1 MYIVL
6 EIVDNSQNQCNRS
19 IILAGTIE
27 VTLII
32 CIILISVDVVLLFP
46 LDDKMT
52 LLFSECI
59 YQLVLLPTTAFEQNI
74 FLLNYSVSE
83 EFHPSPPAA
92 ALICPNALCVSQL
105 GWAVVA
111 NNLLS
116 AASFIKELQLL
127 LLPTIVQYTAER
139 TLQL

>member
-59 YQLVLLPTTAFEQNI
+59 YQKVLLSTTAFEQNI

-83 EFHPSPPAA
+83 EFHPSPPCC
-92 ALICPNALCVSQL
+92 CPDLPYVCLN
-105 GWAVVA
+105 WAG
-111 NNLLS
+111 LLQQ
-116 AASFIKELQLL
+116 IIYCLL
-127 LLPTIVQYTAER
+127 HHLSKNCSYYYLHTYTTER